1 MSLSLSSPAKR
12 SFVGEDKVRAMARL
26 YLFTPPL
33 DDTAS
38 FVPALE
44 RALPLADIAAVL
56 LRLNDAD
63 ERVLINRI
71 KTVAAMVQRR
81 DIALLVDGRPELVA
95 RGNADGAHL
104 TGIEALGAALAVLKP
119 DRIAGAGG
127 LRSRHDA
134 MLAGETAAD
143 YVMFGEPERG
153 AAGQNPGKNP
163 PFPAV
168 EERVA
173 WWAELFQPPC
183 IGYASSADQIG
194 PLAQAGADFVALGEW
209 IWSEEAGAER
219 VLAAAA
225 QSLSAAAG

>member
-1 MSLSLSSPAKR
+1 MP
-12 SFVGEDKVRAMARL
+12 RL

-33 DDTAS
+33 DDTAA
-38 FVPALE
+38 FAHTLE
-44 RALPLADIAAVL
+44 RVLPLADIAAVL
-56 LRLNDAD
+56 LRLADAD
-63 ERVLINRI
+63 ERELINRI
-71 KTVAAMVQRR
+71 KTVAAVVQRR

-95 RGNADGAHL
+95 RAGADGAHL
-104 TGIEALGAALAVLKP
+104 TGIEALRAALPALKP
-119 DRIAGAGG
+119 DRIAGSGG

-134 MLAGETAAD
+134 MLAGETEAD

-153 AAGQNPGKNP
+153 TAGKGPGKNP

-183 IGYASSADQIG
+183 IGYAASADQIR
-194 PLAQAGADFVALGEW
+194 PLAEAGADFVALGEW
-209 IWSEEAGAER
+209 IWSEQSGAEQ

-225 QSLSAAAG
+225 HSLAAVAG